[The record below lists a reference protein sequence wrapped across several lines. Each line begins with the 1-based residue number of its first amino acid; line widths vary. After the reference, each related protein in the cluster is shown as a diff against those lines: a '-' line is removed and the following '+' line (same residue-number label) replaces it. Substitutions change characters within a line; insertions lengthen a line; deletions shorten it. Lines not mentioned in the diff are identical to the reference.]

1 MTNNANDQFFVY
13 TQTQKIVTLVSAI
26 LGFALDGFNML
37 IFAFLLLPI
46 AKSLNVNIPDM
57 GFIFSLQLI
66 FSMLGGVI
74 FGHFADTKGR
84 KLLLMYS
91 IILYSIGAIFSA
103 FSWNLASLA
112 IFRSLT
118 GLGLGGEWG
127 VGMALFNEVYT
138 SKRRAFGGGLIQG
151 SFLLG
156 ILLAGL
162 SAHFA
167 LSSFPQAIG
176 WRIGMASGAISLI
189 PVVFIRLFMPESRL
203 WLKSIEMRTKDAVIS
218 KIKEPIW
225 TIFKRKYIKYTL
237 IGLLMVFA
245 YMYSF
250 YAVSSIMPTILGK
263 MYKIS
268 PPISIKITYLVTI
281 IGALTYFFTGYL
293 GDVAGRKYA
302 FLLTQM
308 ISIIGF
314 VVLSLFVIKLYAPFK
329 GSLLAWPIFWGYLL
343 FYMGSGSFA
352 VFGVWFSEL
361 YPTEMRSTGISFCY
375 MVGRGTSALAPLIS
389 AISFTAGLISGLIAA
404 ILLFILPLF
413 LQETKEA
420 VLTPGETIL
429 PKRG

>member
-1 MTNNANDQFFVY
+1 MDKVNEDLYVY
-13 TQTQKIVTLVSAI
+13 TQTQKVVTLISAI

-46 AKSLNVNIPDM
+46 SKTLNVSIPDM

-66 FSMLGGVI
+66 FSMLGGII

-91 IILYSIGAIFSA
+91 IILYSIGAIASA

-112 IFRSLT
+112 FSRSLT

-156 ILLAGL
+156 ILLAAL

-167 LSSFPQAIG
+167 MSTFPQQIG
-176 WRIGMASGAISLI
+176 WRIGIASGAISLI
-189 PVVFIRLFMPESRL
+189 PVIFIRLYMPESKL
-203 WLKSIEMRTKDAVIS
+203 WLKSLEMRAKGESIS
-218 KIKEPIW
+218 KTKEPIW
-225 TIFKRKYIKYTL
+225 AIFKKKYVKYTL

-250 YAVSSIMPTILGK
+250 YAVASIMPTILGK
-263 MYKIS
+263 VYKILPS
-268 PPISIKITYLVTI
+268 ISIKITYLVTI
-281 IGALTYFFTGYL
+281 IGALTYFLTGYL
-293 GDVAGRKYA
+293 GDVIGRKYS
-302 FLLTQM
+302 FLLTQA

-314 VVLSLFVIKLYAPFK
+314 IVLSLVIGSYVPFK
-329 GSLLAWPIFWGYLL
+329 GSLITWPIFWGYLL

-375 MVGRGTSALAPLIS
+375 MVGRGTSALAPLVS
-389 AISFTAGLISGLIAA
+389 AISFSVGIISGLVAA
-404 ILLFILPLF
+404 VLLFILPLLF
-413 LQETKEA
+413 LQETKGA

-429 PKRG
+429 AKNL